1 MYLVELTNGRNTIEI
16 HNEKTRL
23 SSGKVVQG
31 VNSINSFGFA
41 LNPANPGWDSLHS
54 FTTFVSVY
62 NTNKGKYEFE
72 GRVLYNDNTM
82 DESGVLTKEV
92 TCESFFGFLCDSVQT
107 YVEEQNWTVKGLL
120 QHILDIHNSQTEA
133 YKHFVLGEVTVT
145 DPNDNLYC
153 GIQRENT
160 WDTIQKKLIDVL
172 GGEIRYRNV
181 DGVLYLD
188 YLTQIGETKQTEIAL
203 SRNMKSIK
211 QEKDPSSYITRLI
224 PLGCKLTKEVVTED
238 EEGNVNVETVQTE
251 ERLNIASVTGGLIHI
266 DDEAAIEEYGIHVG
280 VVEWDDVTV
289 PSILYN
295 KGLAWMRD
303 HNRVSVK
310 YSITALDLSLIGLDI
325 DSFEVGNTHPVR
337 NSLLAIDDSVRII
350 KKSIDV
356 CEEVKSTIEVG
367 DNLKTLT
374 DIQREQAGQM
384 NAAAQ
389 SIGGLKN
396 AEASTQIQ
404 LANLSNR
411 VSQNAK
417 ATNQAILQLDNS
429 VKAARQTF
437 AADQSDVSIV
447 AGAVSFYNNTLAAN
461 SDYLTLSKE
470 GKLALKHPV
479 EVQND
484 AGETEL
490 SSEPDYTL
498 NYGVMEEYEEKHL
511 FHTPARFR
519 SDVAFDGKADVAQL
533 ILRGANGERYLIAV
547 NNGALT
553 CTLLE

>member
-1 MYLVELTNGRNTIEI
+1 MYLVELTNGRTATEI
-16 HNEKTRL
+16 HNEKTKL
-23 SSGKVVQG
+23 TSGKVVQG
-31 VNSINSFGFA
+31 VNSINSFSFA
-41 LNPANPGWDSLHS
+41 LNPYNPGWDSLHS
-54 FTTFVSVY
+54 FTTFVSVF

-72 GRVLYNDNTM
+72 GRVLYNDNSM

-107 YVEEQNWTVKGLL
+107 YVEEQNWTVRGLL

-160 WDTIQKKLIDVL
+160 WDTIQRKLLDVL

-181 DGVLYLD
+181 DGVLYMD

-238 EEGNVNVETVQTE
+238 SEGNVNVETVQTE

-280 VVEWDDVTV
+280 VVEWDDVTI

-295 KGLAWMRD
+295 KGLSWMRD

-404 LANLSNR
+404 LANLSKQ
-411 VSQNAK
+411 VTK
-417 ATNQAILQLDNS
+417 
-429 VKAARQTF
+429 ARQTF

-447 AGAVSFYNNTLAAN
+447 AGVVSFYNNTLAAN

-470 GKLALKHPV
+470 GKMALKHPV
-479 EVQND
+479 EVQNE

-498 NYGVMEEYEEKHL
+498 NYGVTEEFEEKHL

-547 NNGALT
+547 DNGALT
-553 CTLLE
+553 YTLLES